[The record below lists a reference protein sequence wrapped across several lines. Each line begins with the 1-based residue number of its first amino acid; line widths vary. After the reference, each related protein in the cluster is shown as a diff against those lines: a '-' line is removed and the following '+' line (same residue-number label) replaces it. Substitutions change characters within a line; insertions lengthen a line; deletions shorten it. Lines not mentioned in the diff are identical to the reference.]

1 MACSRAGTLCV
12 LSPAISFLHLAWVRT
27 EWIGLP
33 HPKSMCVH
41 TLESQVTPALAS
53 YNGPWYHIT
62 AGHTNDVA
70 TGDTCAFLLL
80 LLLLLPVAVVL
91 RVLLTL
97 LPDHGV
103 VSHSWAECAGLGEGW
118 SRLLLD
124 GDMSRVSLGMCASA
138 RASCC

>member
-1 MACSRAGTLCV
+1 MHARHNWHHITASKLMD
-12 LSPAISFLHLAWVRT
+12 PQD
-27 EWIGLP
+27 
-33 HPKSMCVH
+33 SMCMH
-41 TLESQVTPALAS
+41 AREAALAPWCCLRS
-53 YNGPWYHIT
+53 NGPTGGQTNLHARRTWYHIT

-118 SRLLLD
+118 SRLLP
-124 GDMSRVSLGMCASA
+124 SASG
-138 RASCC
+138 